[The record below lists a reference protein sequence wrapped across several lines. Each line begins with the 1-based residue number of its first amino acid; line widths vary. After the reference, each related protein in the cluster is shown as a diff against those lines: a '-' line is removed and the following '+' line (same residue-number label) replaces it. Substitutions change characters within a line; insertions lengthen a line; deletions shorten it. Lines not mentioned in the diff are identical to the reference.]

1 MNNFVSNYIEVLDDH
16 FIRLRFGISHIKTN
30 YVKKSGKWKL
40 RDNFSKKYNSQKSCL
55 YFNHIDLTLKQD
67 CALSIYRLL
76 DKRTDV
82 ISMKSLIESIET
94 NENLV
99 KEYNSICGL
108 SEFNK
113 IKELRNKKLGHIS
126 EENVETSANENDL
139 IVLYD
144 RLKIYTKELVLK

>member
-1 MNNFVSNYIEVLDDH
+1 
-16 FIRLRFGISHIKTN
+16 
-30 YVKKSGKWKL
+30 
-40 RDNFSKKYNSQKSCL
+40 
-55 YFNHIDLTLKQD
+55 
-67 CALSIYRLL
+67 
-76 DKRTDV
+76 
-82 ISMKSLIESIET
+82 MKSLIESIET

-144 RLKIYTKELVLK
+144 RLENLYKRTRSQITRNPTQHSIEETIQSCKEFWVEIVNF